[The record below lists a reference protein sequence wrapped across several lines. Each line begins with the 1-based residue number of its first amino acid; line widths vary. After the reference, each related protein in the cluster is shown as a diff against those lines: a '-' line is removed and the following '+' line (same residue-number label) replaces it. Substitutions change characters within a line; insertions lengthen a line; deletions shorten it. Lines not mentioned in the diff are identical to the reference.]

1 MRDMAEMA
9 DLSRK
14 KRVRAAHRAS
24 VTRMVDQVQEMLS
37 SKGGLNV
44 AKLKQKRRVF
54 QMKTELLNKL
64 DEEIVEMVPE
74 DGLEEVEQA
83 NIVREQIKLAI
94 IDLDSTLDGIPAQ
107 PQRRGPTHSESDERE
122 RSDER
127 HEPPAD
133 PPPDDPPPDDP
144 PIHDDGLH
152 SPHTDG

>member
-1 MRDMAEMA
+1 MEA
-9 DLSRK
+9 LSND
-14 KRVRAAHRAS
+14 ALQ
-24 VTRMVDQVQEMLS
+24 T
-37 SKGGLNV
+37 
-44 AKLKQKRRVF
+44 
-54 QMKTELLNKL
+54 KTELLNKL

-74 DGLEEVEQA
+74 DGLKEVEQA
-83 NIVREQIKLAI
+83 NIVREQIELAI

-107 PQRRGPTHSESDERE
+107 PRRRGPTHSESDERE